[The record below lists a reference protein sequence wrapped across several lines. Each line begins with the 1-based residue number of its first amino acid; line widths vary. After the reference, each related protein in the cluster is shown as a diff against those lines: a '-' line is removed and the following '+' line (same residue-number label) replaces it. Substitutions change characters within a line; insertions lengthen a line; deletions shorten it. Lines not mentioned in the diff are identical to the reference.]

1 MALSQKAESPG
12 KSTKKVSGNAR
23 KLPTISIYHP
33 YVVRN
38 SFASAPSEVEP
49 KIPAHCATDDGGG
62 KAMTVIERSCV
73 LHRSIWRDGI
83 GNLALPIRPTRWA
96 IPTAYGISEH
106 SLHVRA
112 GQAEWQ
118 D

>member
-49 KIPAHCATDDGGG
+49 K
-62 KAMTVIERSCV
+62 
-73 LHRSIWRDGI
+73 
-83 GNLALPIRPTRWA
+83 
-96 IPTAYGISEH
+96 
-106 SLHVRA
+106 
-112 GQAEWQ
+112 
-118 D
+118 